1 MNESAS
7 ATQSTARQ
15 ASKGGATARR
25 RSPRGEEARARI
37 LQIAIESFAERGYHG
52 TSINEI
58 AKLAGIT
65 MPGLLHHFP
74 NKRELFAA
82 MLSEQERRDNALFST
97 FFPAD
102 AGVFDVLEA
111 YVAMAKVNV
120 GRPGVLQL
128 FHLITA
134 ESASGEH
141 PYSETAAD
149 HFRAA
154 RDYVAEGVRHS
165 IERGDVFADADPE
178 RIAAQVVGMIQ
189 GLENQWLHG
198 HDEVELV
205 EVFRDFVD
213 ALAERLR
220 A

>member
-1 MNESAS
+1 MSESTSVAKS
-7 ATQSTARQ
+7 AARKPGK
-15 ASKGGATARR
+15 AGAPVRR

-37 LQIAIESFAERGYHG
+37 LQIAIEAFAERGYHG

-74 NKRELFAA
+74 SKIELFAA
-82 MLSEQERRDNALFST
+82 MLREQERRDNALFST
-97 FFPAD
+97 FFPVD
-102 AGVFDVLEA
+102 AGVFEVLDA

-128 FHLITA
+128 FHLMSA
-134 ESASGEH
+134 ESAAGEH
-141 PYSETAAD
+141 PYRATAVD

-154 RDYVAEGVRHS
+154 RSYVAEGVRHS
-165 IERGDVFADADPE
+165 IERGEIVADADPE

-189 GLENQWLHG
+189 GLENQWLHD
-198 HDEVELV
+198 HDGVQLV
-205 EVFRDFVD
+205 EVFGDFVD
-213 ALAERLR
+213 ALAARIR